1 MEGLYPLP
9 LRVRRE
15 RYAANR
21 HAWAVGGVR
30 GLACA
35 ARYASRRTVSH
46 RILKNMGVGYPAP
59 YKVLPPSHQSWFSP
73 EKTNFDGNL
82 VRLCTLALSAC
93 GGVVNAPV
101 ENFSRRG
108 EKIHFAPARVSWG
121 GWRALGVRNHSR
133 RVHLFVGS

>member
-1 MEGLYPLP
+1 MARGEGLYPLP

-46 RILKNMGVGYPAP
+46 RILRNVGVGYPAP

-73 EKTNFDGNL
+73 EKTNFDASL
-82 VRLCTLALSAC
+82 VPLRCDSLYAC
-93 GGVVNAPV
+93 PCWGI
-101 ENFSRRG
+101 S
-108 EKIHFAPARVSWG
+108 G
-121 GWRALGVRNHSR
+121 GWMLW
-133 RVHLFVGS
+133 

>member
-1 MEGLYPLP
+1 MRLIATRGRYGGERIG
-9 LRVRRE
+9 VRRAL
-15 RYAANR
+15 RIAA
-21 HAWAVGGVR
+21 V
-30 GLACA
+30 
-35 ARYASRRTVSH
+35 TVSH

-59 YKVLPPSHQSWFSP
+59 YKVLPSSHQSWFSP

-121 GWRALGVRNHSR
+121 GWRALGVRNHPR
-133 RVHLFVGS
+133 RMHSFVGS